1 MKANEFMGIMDM
13 AEVELDVVEQRKRL
27 DLGVVLATYGQ
38 LGGEVG
44 RRDGAAA
51 R

>member
-1 MKANEFMGIMDM
+1 MKASEFMGIVDT
-13 AEVELDVVEQRKRL
+13 AGAELDVVEQRKRL
-27 DLGVVLATYGQ
+27 DLGVVLATCDR

-44 RRDGAAA
+44 RRDGTTA